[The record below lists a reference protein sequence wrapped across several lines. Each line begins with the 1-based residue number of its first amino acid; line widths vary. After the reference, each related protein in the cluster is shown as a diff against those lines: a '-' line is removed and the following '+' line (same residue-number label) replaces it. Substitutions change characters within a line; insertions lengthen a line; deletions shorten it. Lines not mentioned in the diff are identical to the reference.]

1 MADELWTFISINAR
15 HHHFYFILFK
25 RGETR
30 IRRRNEIFIHIAAA
44 SVYIQTYYESF
55 SDGN

>member
-15 HHHFYFILFK
+15 HHHFYFYFILFK

-30 IRRRNEIFIHIAAA
+30 IRRNEIFIHIRI
-44 SVYIQTYYESF
+44 YIYNIYESF

>member
-30 IRRRNEIFIHIAAA
+30 TRRRNEIFIHIA
-44 SVYIQTYYESF
+44 SSLYIQQTYESF